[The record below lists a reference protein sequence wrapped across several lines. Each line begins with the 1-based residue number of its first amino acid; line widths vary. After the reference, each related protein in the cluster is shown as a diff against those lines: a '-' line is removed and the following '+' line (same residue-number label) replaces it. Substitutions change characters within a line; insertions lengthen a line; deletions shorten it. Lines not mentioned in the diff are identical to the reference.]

1 MVWSGK
7 NVGFRKENSKKMA
20 ITTQDINFTHYTV
33 AQKRLINFDL
43 LRVAAMFGIVVLH
56 YFTHGLYKHFEIY
69 SGGAIWLS
77 LSTCNFIISEI
88 VYEICHI
95 AVNCYVMITGYFMIT
110 KPFKLNRLTVLWV
123 EVVFYT
129 VSLYA
134 VLCCMGLQAFQ
145 IKELINAVFPIT
157 FKEYWFMTNYMG
169 LLIFAPVLNVFV
181 HHVSKSKYLLTLIGL
196 GGISLTLL
204 VKFPLGDTFGGS
216 YELLWFIFL
225 YLVAGYVRL
234 YAKSL
239 NQYGRKAIVAAV
251 ITFIYQG
258 LIAILISLFHGTNI
272 TPFGFSYN
280 GFLFFFSLYVFL
292 WVRGLTIK
300 ENVLTRW
307 LVKIAPYTLAVY
319 LISDN
324 VMVRKILWEKI
335 FVCQGML
342 NDSMF
347 IFKMLTSCLIIF
359 TICIGIDWLRNNLFE
374 LLRINRI
381 IRLLSEKIEYVLK
394 HAVITF

>member
-7 NVGFRKENSKKMA
+7 NVAFRKENSKKMA

-239 NQYGRKAIVAAV
+239 NHYG
-251 ITFIYQG
+251 
-258 LIAILISLFHGTNI
+258 
-272 TPFGFSYN
+272 
-280 GFLFFFSLYVFL
+280 
-292 WVRGLTIK
+292 
-300 ENVLTRW
+300 
-307 LVKIAPYTLAVY
+307 
-319 LISDN
+319 
-324 VMVRKILWEKI
+324 
-335 FVCQGML
+335 
-342 NDSMF
+342 
-347 IFKMLTSCLIIF
+347 
-359 TICIGIDWLRNNLFE
+359 
-374 LLRINRI
+374 
-381 IRLLSEKIEYVLK
+381 
-394 HAVITF
+394 